1 MPIPLKKHLQ
11 SLTHDE
17 LVEEILKLTKKFKE
31 VKAYYEMDLGDSK
44 QQSVLLNEFKA
55 KLKKQ
60 YFPTR
65 GYGDPKA
72 SEVRK
77 IISDFKKISVF
88 SFDIAD
94 LILYRV
100 ELAVKFTNSYGDIN
114 ERFYTS
120 TETAYEEALKLIQTN
135 NLQEHFRERG
145 LDIQRQTQDIGW
157 GFSYTMR
164 ELTEKYLK

>member
-1 MPIPLKKHLQ
+1 MPASLKKHLQ

-17 LVEEILKLTKKFKE
+17 LVDEILKLTKKFRE

-44 QQSVLLNEFKA
+44 QQGALLAEYKT
-55 KLKKQ
+55 KLKKLF
-60 YFPTR
+60 FPTR

-88 SFDIAD
+88 PFDVAD
-94 LILYRV
+94 LLLYRV
-100 ELAVKFTNSYGDIN
+100 ELAVQFTNSYGDIDD
-114 ERFYTS
+114 RFYAS
-120 TETAYEEALKLIQTN
+120 TETAYEEALKLIETHK
-135 NLQEHFRERG
+135 LHDHFRERG
-145 LDIQRQTQDIGW
+145 LMIQEQTRHIGW

-164 ELTEKYLK
+164 DLTQKYFN